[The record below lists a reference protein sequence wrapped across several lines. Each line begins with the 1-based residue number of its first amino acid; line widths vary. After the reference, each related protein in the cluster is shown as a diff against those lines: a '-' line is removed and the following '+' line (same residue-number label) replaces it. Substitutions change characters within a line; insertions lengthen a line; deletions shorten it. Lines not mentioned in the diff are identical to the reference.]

1 MRRRPRPSSTCSA
14 SARLRPRRDVACA
27 DAVAAE
33 IANRHS
39 TAQIHQSPSCLTVA
53 LYSLMAGSPSLLI
66 RPSVE
71 VPHDAERD
79 ARVILDVCGSGGLRD
94 PRVPDVGPREER
106 GVVINE
112 DAAAERL
119 AHAYV
124 QSGAEG

>member
-1 MRRRPRPSSTCSA
+1 MRGRPRPSITCSA
-14 SARLRPRRDVACA
+14 SARLRPRRDVVCA

-39 TAQIHQSPSCLTVA
+39 MAQPIHQSPSCLTVA
-53 LYSLMAGSPSLLI
+53 VYSLMAGSPFI
-66 RPSVE
+66 RSSVE

-79 ARVILDVCGSGGLRD
+79 ARVILDICGSGRLRD
-94 PRVPDVGPREER
+94 PRVPDVGPCEEC

-119 AHAYV
+119 AHSYV
-124 QSGAEG
+124 QSGAER